1 MHDTSSGKGELP
13 VSEWRTEMEYKE
25 KKRSL
30 FFGLPLSF
38 TTYTVTDTKINIKKG
53 LLRTVE
59 DDTLLYK
66 VQDVKL
72 VRGIFERIFKL
83 GTIICYSG
91 DVTDAKLM
99 LSHIRNASEIKEFI
113 LLTSETERRKVRT
126 VHTMELD
133 AEDYAGE
140 DEMDDYR

>member
-1 MHDTSSGKGELP
+1 
-13 VSEWRTEMEYKE
+13 MEYKE

-38 TTYTVTDTKINIKKG
+38 TTYTVTEKKINIKRG

-72 VRGIFERIFKL
+72 VRGIWERIFKL
-83 GTIICYSG
+83 GTIVCYSS

-99 LSHIRNASEIKEFI
+99 ITHVKNSADIKEFI
-113 LLTSETERRKVRT
+113 LQTSESERRKIRA
-126 VHTMELD
+126 VHTVGLD
-133 AEDYAGE
+133 APGE
-140 DEMDDYR
+140 AEYIDQEEWQ

>member
-1 MHDTSSGKGELP
+1 
-13 VSEWRTEMEYKE
+13 MEFKE

-38 TTYTVTDTKINIKKG
+38 TTYTITETKINIKKG

-72 VRGIFERIFKL
+72 VRGLWERIFKL
-83 GTIICYSG
+83 GTVICYSS

-99 LSHIRNASEIKEFI
+99 LTHIKNCSEIKEYI
-113 LLTSETERRKVRT
+113 LHTSELERRKVRT
-126 VHTMELD
+126 VHTVGLD
-133 AEDYAGE
+133 AAEEAGYLDT
-140 DEMDDYR
+140 DEL

>member
-1 MHDTSSGKGELP
+1 
-13 VSEWRTEMEYKE
+13 MEYKE

-38 TTYTVTDTKINIKKG
+38 TTYTITENKINIKKG
-53 LLRTVE
+53 LLRRVE

-72 VRGIFERIFKL
+72 VRGILERIFKM
-83 GTIICYSG
+83 GTVICYSS

-99 LSHIRNASEIKEFI
+99 ITHIKHSSEIKEFI
-113 LLTSETERRKVRT
+113 LQTSEAERRKMRAIHTVR
-126 VHTMELD
+126 LD
-133 AEDYAGE
+133 APGEAEYGNQEDWQ
-140 DEMDDYR
+140 

>member
-1 MHDTSSGKGELP
+1 MA
-13 VSEWRTEMEYKE
+13 YKE

-38 TTYTVTDTKINIKKG
+38 TTYTVTDTKVNIKKG
-53 LLRTVE
+53 LLRTIE

-72 VRGIFERIFKL
+72 VKSLFERIFKL
-83 GTIICYSG
+83 GTVICYSS

-99 LSHIRNASEIKEFI
+99 LTHIRNSSEIKEYI
-113 LLTSETERRKVRT
+113 LMTAEVERRKVRT
-126 VHTMELD
+126 VHTMGLD
-133 AEDYAGE
+133 PADDAVY
-140 DEMDDYR
+140 DEVDDLQ

>member
-1 MHDTSSGKGELP
+1 
-13 VSEWRTEMEYKE
+13 MEFKE

-38 TTYTVTDTKINIKKG
+38 TTYTITDTKINIKKG

-66 VQDVKL
+66 IQDVKL
-72 VRGIFERIFKL
+72 VRGLWERIFKL
-83 GTIICYSG
+83 GTVICYSS

-99 LSHIRNASEIKEFI
+99 LTHIKNCSEIKEYI
-113 LLTSETERRKVRT
+113 LHTSELERRKVRT
-126 VHTMELD
+126 VHTVGLD
-133 AEDYAGE
+133 AAEEAGYLDT
-140 DEMDDYR
+140 DEL